1 MTILGNLGSP
11 PVVQHFGKR
20 PIQLSA
26 RRLPAPTDNQPL
38 NQTSALFRSA
48 GRARHAGYGAA
59 VTADNVAPAASNTEN
74 TNGRMLVH
82 LCTPAEWEQAQRI
95 GERVAP
101 SLETEGFLHLS
112 APHQVHLPAN
122 RLFAGRDDMLLLWID
137 VTRLSA
143 PLRWEPGVADDPG
156 SMRFPHLYGPLP
168 VTAVVR
174 TSYYGPDEKGTFP
187 ALTADPDQWPASR
200 SA

>member
-1 MTILGNLGSP
+1 
-11 PVVQHFGKR
+11 
-20 PIQLSA
+20 
-26 RRLPAPTDNQPL
+26 
-38 NQTSALFRSA
+38 
-48 GRARHAGYGAA
+48 
-59 VTADNVAPAASNTEN
+59 
-74 TNGRMLVH
+74 MLVH

-101 SLETEGFLHLS
+101 SLESEGFLHLS

-122 RLFAGRDDMLLLWID
+122 RLFAGRDDMLLLWVD
-137 VTRLSA
+137 VTRLTA
-143 PLRWEPGVADDPG
+143 PLRWEPGVPGDPG

-174 TSYYGPDEKGTFP
+174 TSYYALDGKGTFP

>member
-1 MTILGNLGSP
+1 
-11 PVVQHFGKR
+11 
-20 PIQLSA
+20 
-26 RRLPAPTDNQPL
+26 
-38 NQTSALFRSA
+38 
-48 GRARHAGYGAA
+48 
-59 VTADNVAPAASNTEN
+59 
-74 TNGRMLVH
+74 MLVH

-101 SLETEGFLHLS
+101 SLEAEGFLHLS

-122 RLFAGRDDMLLLWID
+122 RLFAGCDDMLLLWVD

-187 ALTADPDQWPASR
+187 ALTADPAQWPASR

>member
-1 MTILGNLGSP
+1 M
-11 PVVQHFGKR
+11 
-20 PIQLSA
+20 
-26 RRLPAPTDNQPL
+26 
-38 NQTSALFRSA
+38 
-48 GRARHAGYGAA
+48 
-59 VTADNVAPAASNTEN
+59 TADNVAPAAETEN
-74 TNGRMLVH
+74 VNGRMLVH

-101 SLETEGFLHLS
+101 SLESEGFLHLS

-137 VTRLSA
+137 VTRLTA
-143 PLRWEPGVADDPG
+143 PLRWEPGVPDDPG

-174 TSYYGPDEKGTFP
+174 TSYYALDEKGTFP